1 MSNYSVIVSNTLY
14 HSFICTVSNTLYHSF
29 KHNVLQFQTHSTII
43 SSDQFCTFDTSFY
56 AAASYVKCKCNIL
69 QCIEPVLHLFAASY
83 VNAEFCNPRD
93 EQIVYIYIARC
104 IYISQHVHIFQFW
117 RMVTATII
125 AISNHLFHFRLSLSQ
140 LKKFM
145 LFLGSQGMFL
155 GSIPN
160 VITIR
165 PSS

>member
-1 MSNYSVIVSNTLY
+1 M
-14 HSFICTVSNTLYHSF
+14 
-29 KHNVLQFQTHSTII
+29 

-69 QCIEPVLHLFAASY
+69 HCIEPVLHLFAASY

-117 RMVTATII
+117 RMVQQLLPYYITSGQCSVLCTHSEIPQD
-125 AISNHLFHFRLSLSQ
+125 LSIKPSDVRQMIL
-140 LKKFM
+140 
-145 LFLGSQGMFL
+145 
-155 GSIPN
+155 N
-160 VITIR
+160 VLIK
-165 PSS
+165 